1 MNKKGQVFYNNILAG
16 TLEYRNNEYFFTY
29 DPVYAND
36 RTKPPLSLSFP
47 KSKIEYRSPVL
58 FPFFYGLLAEGAD
71 KALQCAVLKID
82 ENDHFSR
89 LLKTAGENTI
99 GAITVQEAT

>member
-1 MNKKGQVFYNNILAG
+1 
-16 TLEYRNNEYFFTY
+16 
-29 DPVYAND
+29 
-36 RTKPPLSLSFP
+36 
-47 KSKIEYRSPVL
+47 
-58 FPFFYGLLAEGAD
+58 
-71 KALQCAVLKID
+71 VLKID